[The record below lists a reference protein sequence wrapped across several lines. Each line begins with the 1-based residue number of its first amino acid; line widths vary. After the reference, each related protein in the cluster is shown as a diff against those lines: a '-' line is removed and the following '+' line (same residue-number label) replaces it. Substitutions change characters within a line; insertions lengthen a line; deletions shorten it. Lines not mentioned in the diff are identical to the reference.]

1 MEKKGF
7 TLLAC
12 KAAWCRYCKVMLPTV
27 EAAAEDFKGQMS
39 FVSMDIDEME
49 NLAEPLGLVGVPTY
63 LIFKDGRVSRPD
75 YWDNIEKRFMMKWIK
90 FWVIKRNKYPR
101 IGYSLKLEKWKTDY
115 NGLYRI
121 Y

>member
-1 MEKKGF
+1 MVTEIHSERDFEREVVEKKGF

-12 KAAWCRYCKVMLPTV
+12 KAVMLPTV

-63 LIFKDGRVSRPD
+63 LIFKDGREVGR
-75 YWDNIEKRFMMKWIK
+75 I
-90 FWVIKRNKYPR
+90 
-101 IGYSLKLEKWKTDY
+101 IGYNQKKTFYDEVDKILGNKEK
-115 NGLYRI
+115 
-121 Y
+121 